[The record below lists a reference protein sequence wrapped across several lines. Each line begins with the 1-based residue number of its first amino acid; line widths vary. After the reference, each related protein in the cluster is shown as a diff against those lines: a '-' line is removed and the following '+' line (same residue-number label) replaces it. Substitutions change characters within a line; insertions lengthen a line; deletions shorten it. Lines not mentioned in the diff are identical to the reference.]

1 MTRYEKNNSTIGTNE
16 LCNDRRDEN
25 TENQYIVGPVDKLL
39 IFAISHL

>member
-25 TENQYIVGPVDKLL
+25 TENQYIVLWK
-39 IFAISHL
+39 